1 MVSLRFVSFRFKIL
15 DAICASLSI
24 QIKKVVLLLEPKWK
38 KKNINF
44 VIDLKDVYFYGD
56 ENLLFQLWTNLI
68 DNAIKFSNENGNIS
82 VSIEINS
89 ENKIE
94 VKIKD
99 NGIGMDSEELEM
111 IYKRFY
117 QIDKSHSGEGSGL
130 GLSIAKRIIE
140 LSGGNINV
148 DSKKGNGT
156 TFTIT
161 LPLIDKV
168 EKIIIE

>member
-1 MVSLRFVSFRFKIL
+1 
-15 DAICASLSI
+15 
-24 QIKKVVLLLEPKWK
+24 
-38 KKNINF
+38 
-44 VIDLKDVYFYGD
+44 
-56 ENLLFQLWTNLI
+56 
-68 DNAIKFSNENGNIS
+68 
-82 VSIEINS
+82 
-89 ENKIE
+89 
-94 VKIKD
+94 
-99 NGIGMDSEELEM
+99 MDSEELEM

-140 LSGGNINV
+140 LSDGNINV